1 MPQNSTLKEKK
12 RKQFIRNIIST
23 VNIILSS
30 YIKIVMKLINDKIDI
45 KKVKIYT
52 LIFLRIQYGN
62 LQYQL
67 ALICFR
73 FIKLFGSAIVFV
85 IQAV

>member
-1 MPQNSTLKEKK
+1 
-12 RKQFIRNIIST
+12 
-23 VNIILSS
+23 
-30 YIKIVMKLINDKIDI
+30 MKLIKDKMR
-45 KKVKIYT
+45 KKIKIYT
-52 LIFLRIQYGN
+52 LIFLRIRHGN
-62 LQYQL
+62 LYFQL